1 MKESIRRVLIFL
13 LGLFIVLGGY
23 LTYLQA
29 FQGSKLTAHALNR
42 RNWEMAKTV
51 PRGSIVDK
59 NGNNVVRS
67 VSAGSGKNAYYVREY
82 TDGPIFAPITGFVS
96 NKYGKTGLENSYNQY
111 LSGIANPRFQ
121 LGPISR
127 LWQRN
132 GYNITLSIDGNLQ
145 RTAYQ
150 ALGNRKGAIVVM
162 EPGTGRILAMV
173 SKPSFDPA
181 QLDKSWKDILEN
193 PESPLLNRAIQG
205 LYPPGS
211 AIKPLVAAAALEEG
225 VSDRKK
231 IYKSPGYLKIGNYT
245 LHEIDDQQL
254 GDISLEK
261 ALVLSSNVAFGQ
273 IGLDLGRD
281 RIGEYFDKFGFN
293 REPALALPAEK
304 SRMPQFNK
312 LADGELAQT
321 AIGQGELLVTP
332 LSMALMT
339 SGFANQG
346 VIMKPLLVTAV
357 TDAQGQTIRNF
368 KPEVWLNP
376 ITPQTAETV
385 EALMEKVVEWGTGTA
400 AKVRGVR
407 IAGKTGTAENPHGL
421 AHAWFIGLAPVEK
434 PRIVVVVIVENG
446 GSGGAVAAP
455 IARRIFE
462 EAL

>member
-1 MKESIRRVLIFL
+1 MKESIRRVTIFL
-13 LGLFIVLGGY
+13 LGLFIVLGAY

-29 FQGSKLTAHALNR
+29 FQGSKLNAHALNR
-42 RNWEMAKTV
+42 RSREMSKTV
-51 PRGSIVDK
+51 PRGSIIDK

-67 VSAGSGKNAYYVREY
+67 VPVGSGKNAYYAREY
-82 TDGPIFAPITGFVS
+82 VDGAIFAPLTGFIS
-96 NKYGKTGLENSYNQY
+96 DKYGKTGLENSYDQY

-127 LWQRN
+127 LWQRR
-132 GYNITLSIDGNLQ
+132 GYNITLSVDGNLQ

-150 ALGNRKGAIVVM
+150 ALGNHRGAIIVM

-173 SKPSFDPA
+173 SKPTFDPA
-181 QLDKSWKDILEN
+181 QIDKSWQDILAN

-225 VSDRKK
+225 VSNLQK

-245 LHEIDDQQL
+245 LHEVNDQPL
-254 GDISLEK
+254 GELSLEK
-261 ALVLSSNVAFGQ
+261 ALALSSNVAFGQ

-281 RIGEYFDKFGFN
+281 RVAKYFDKFGFN

-304 SRMPQFNK
+304 SRLPQFNK

-339 SGFANQG
+339 AALANQG

-357 TDAQGQTIRNF
+357 TDTQGQTIKTF

-376 ITPQTAETV
+376 VDPQTANTV
-385 EALMEKVVEWGTGTA
+385 RALMEEVVAWGTGTA
-400 AKVRGVR
+400 AKVRGIR
-407 IAGKTGTAENPHGL
+407 IAGKTGTAENPHGP
-421 AHAWFIGLAPVEK
+421 AHAWFIGFAPVEK
-434 PRIVVVVIVENG
+434 PRLVVVVIVENG

-455 IARRIFE
+455 VARQIFA